1 MNRTKSSSL
10 PARERLRFFEEKRDR
25 IVDTIRELVS
35 MESPSDN
42 KPALDSLAEILAGKF
57 EPLGGRPTIHKQ
69 QSAGNQLQVDFG
81 ATDHEK
87 PVILLG
93 HYDTVYPIGTLANM
107 PCRVADGKLWGPG
120 ALDMKGGIALM
131 LEALA
136 GLREWHGEVPRA
148 VTVFLN
154 SDEEVGSDSSRKLIE
169 ELARKS
175 AAVLVLEPAAGLH
188 GALKTARKGVGGY
201 HLRVTGHA
209 AHAGLDF
216 SKGVSA
222 ILELAHQITEISKLS
237 DLERGTTVNVGVI
250 RGGTRTNVIAAE
262 ASAEIDVRIAR
273 LEDGPSIDA
282 KLRALKPLNHRCKL
296 GISGGINRPPMEHT
310 AGVARLYEKAAEL
323 ASELGWKTEEAAVG
337 GGSDGNFTT
346 AVGAATLDGLGAVG
360 EGAHATH
367 ESIVIEELPRR
378 AALLSLLI
386 ERI

>member
-1 MNRTKSSSL
+1 MSKPAAIATT
-10 PARERLRFFEEKRDR
+10 ARERLSWFENRKDKLVE
-25 IVDTIRELVS
+25 TIRELVS
-35 MESPSDN
+35 IESPSDN
-42 KPALDSLAEILAGKF
+42 KPALDTLADVLAAKF
-57 EPLGGRPTIHKQ
+57 EALGGRPTIHKQ
-69 QSAGNQLQVDFG
+69 KTAGNHLQVDFG
-81 ATDHEK
+81 PQDQK

-93 HYDTVYPIGTLANM
+93 HYDTVYAMGTLASM
-107 PCRVADGKLWGPG
+107 PCRVADGRVWGPG
-120 ALDMKGGIALM
+120 SLDMKGGIALM
-131 LEALA
+131 LEALTGVRDA
-136 GLREWHGEVPRA
+136 HRNIPRA

-154 SDEEVGSDSSRKLIE
+154 SDEEVGSDSSRDLIE
-169 ELARKS
+169 SLAKKCT
-175 AAVLVLEPAAGLH
+175 AVLVCEPAAGLH

-237 DLERGTTVNVGVI
+237 DLDRGTTVNVGVI

-262 ASAEIDVRIAR
+262 ASAEIDVRIAH
-273 LEDGPSIDA
+273 LDDAPKIDA
-282 KLRALKPLNHRCKL
+282 QLRALHPLNHRCKL
-296 GISGGINRPPMEHT
+296 ELSGGINRPPMERT
-310 AGVARLYEKAAEL
+310 EGVARLYAKAAEL
-323 ASELGWKTEEAAVG
+323 TRELGWKAEEAAVG

-367 ESIVIEELPRR
+367 ESVLIDELPRR

-386 ERI
+386 ENI

>member
-1 MNRTKSSSL
+1 MSREKLSSA
-10 PARERLRFFEEKRDR
+10 PARERQRFFEEKRAK

-35 MESPSDN
+35 IESPSDN

-57 EPLGGRPTIHKQ
+57 GELGGRPTLHKQ
-69 QSAGNQLQVDFG
+69 QSAGNHLQVDFG
-81 ATDHEK
+81 ATDRAK
-87 PVILLG
+87 PVMLLG
-93 HYDTVYPIGTLANM
+93 HYDTVYAMGTLASM
-107 PCRVADGKLWGPG
+107 PCRVADGKVWGPG

-136 GLREWHGEVPRA
+136 GLRELHGDVPRP
-148 VTVFLN
+148 VTVLLN

-169 ELARKS
+169 SLAKKS

-188 GALKTARKGVGGY
+188 GALKTARKGVGDY

-222 ILELAHQITEISKLS
+222 ILELAHQITEIAKLS
-237 DLERGTTVNVGVI
+237 DLDRGTTVNVGVI

-273 LEDGPSIDA
+273 LEDGPKIDA
-282 KLRALKPLNHRCKL
+282 KLRALRPLNHRCKME
-296 GISGGINRPPMEHT
+296 ISGGINRPPMERT
-310 AGVARLYEKAAEL
+310 DGVARLYAKASEL
-323 ASELGWKTEEAAVG
+323 AAELGWKAEEAAVG

-378 AALLSLLI
+378 AALISLLI
-386 ERI
+386 ESV

>member
-1 MNRTKSSSL
+1 MSKAKSIPV
-10 PARERLRFFEEKRDR
+10 PARERLRFFEERRER
-25 IVDTIRELVS
+25 IVETIRELVS
-35 MESPSDN
+35 VESPSDN
-42 KPALDSLAEILAGKF
+42 KPALDSLAEILAAKF
-57 EPLGGRPTIHKQ
+57 EALGGRPTIHKQ
-69 QSAGNQLQVDFG
+69 QSAGNHVQVDFG
-81 ATDHEK
+81 ATQHEK
-87 PVILLG
+87 PVVLLG
-93 HYDTVYPIGTLANM
+93 HYDTVYPIGTLTNM
-107 PCRVADGKLWGPG
+107 PCRIAQGKLWGPG

-131 LEALA
+131 LEALGA
-136 GLREWHGEVPRA
+136 LREWHGEVPRA

-169 ELARKS
+169 ALAKKS

-201 HLRVTGHA
+201 HLRVIGHA

-216 SKGVSA
+216 SKGASA
-222 ILELAHQITEISKLS
+222 ILELAHLITEISKLS

-250 RGGTRTNVIAAE
+250 HGGTRTNVIAAE
-262 ASAEIDVRIAR
+262 ACAEIDVRIAH
-273 LEDGPSIDA
+273 LEDGPQIDT

-296 GISGGINRPPMEHT
+296 EVSGGINRPPMERT
-310 AGVARLYEKAAEL
+310 AGVARLYEKAVEL
-323 ASELGWKTEEAAVG
+323 AHELDWKTEEAAVG

-386 ERI
+386 EHA